1 MPRKLN
7 DLYLKFMAL
16 VDRGANQHADIVL
29 AKRDPAA
36 PDPKEPEMPE
46 PTPDAATVAKL
57 AKLEADTAALQKRLD
72 ESDAARVKAEKDAAD
87 ERAKNAEQLAKM
99 AERDQREECIRKA
112 VGLSALGKADDLG
125 SLLFAVQKGVSKE
138 DFVKIETLLKSANEQ
153 LRQNKLFVSIGADA
167 AGGAT
172 PEDKL
177 NAMAKAHAEKH
188 NLPFAKAYD
197 AVCKTDEGKAL
208 YTAYRKEG

>member
-1 MPRKLN
+1 MARKLK
-7 DLYLKFMAL
+7 DLYYKVVAL

-46 PTPDAATVAKL
+46 PTADIAKL
-57 AKLEADTAALQKRLD
+57 AKLEADQAALQKRLD
-72 ESDAARVKAEKDAAD
+72 ESEAARVKAEKDASD
-87 ERAKNAEQLAKM
+87 KNAELTAQLAKI
-99 AERDQREECIRKA
+99 AATESRNECIRKA
-112 VGLSALGKADDLG
+112 VALSSLGSADDLG
-125 SLLFAVQKGVSKE
+125 GMLFEIQKGVTPE
-138 DFVKIETLLKSANEQ
+138 VFVKVEALLKSANEQ
-153 LRQNKLFVSIGADA
+153 LRVNKLFVSIGADA

-188 NLPFAKAYD
+188 NLPFAKAYA
-197 AVCKTDEGKAL
+197 AVIETPDGKAL
-208 YTAYRKEG
+208 YTAYRKGG